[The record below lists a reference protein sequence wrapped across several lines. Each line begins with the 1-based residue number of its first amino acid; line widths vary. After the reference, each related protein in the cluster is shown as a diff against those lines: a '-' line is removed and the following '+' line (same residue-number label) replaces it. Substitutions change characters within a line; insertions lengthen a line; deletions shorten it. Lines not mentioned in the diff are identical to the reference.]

1 MSAYKPYKV
10 ALFGKSNCNPE
21 DTTEAQWNYETYK
34 ESFDKFKELA
44 MSRSEFRTLV
54 EGMDTL
60 VLSCLPEEH
69 GLISIV
75 KTMVIHSI

>member
-1 MSAYKPYKV
+1 MNAYKPYKV
-10 ALFGKSNCNPE
+10 ALFGKSNCNPD
-21 DTTEAQWNYETYK
+21 DTLELQWNYETYEK
-34 ESFDKFKELA
+34 AYDKFKQEA
-44 MSRSEFRTLV
+44 ISRSEFRTLV

-60 VLSCLPEEH
+60 VLSCLPKEH